1 MGKMRKNNYWTC
13 YSILIDVTVTV
24 QGEPDTAPFTRIYQF
39 TNKTDY
45 IILSNSIKTINNKL
59 SRKMK
64 ININE
69 TLYIYLKYLIDQLRS
84 HKKRNEIIKNASKL
98 LTPDQVMIGVPE
110 SLRKINFNIKLRSTQ
125 RLRITIKEPI
135 STTSYILAP

>member
-1 MGKMRKNNYWTC
+1 M
-13 YSILIDVTVTV
+13 TVTV

-39 TNKTDY
+39 YNKTDY

-69 TLYIYLKYLIDQLRS
+69 TLYIYLKYVIDQLRW
-84 HKKRNEIIKNASKL
+84 HKRRNEIINNASKL
-98 LTPDQVMIGVPE
+98 LTPEQVMIGVPE
-110 SLRKINFNIKLRSTQ
+110 SLRKINFNIKLKSTQ

-135 STTSYILAP
+135 STTNYVLAP

>member
-1 MGKMRKNNYWTC
+1 
-13 YSILIDVTVTV
+13 VTVIV
-24 QGEPDTAPFTRIYQF
+24 QGEPDTSPFTRIYQF
-39 TNKTDY
+39 YNKTDY

-69 TLYIYLKYLIDQLRS
+69 TLYIYLNYIIDQLS
-84 HKKRNEIIKNASKL
+84 LHKKRNEIIKNASKL

-110 SLRKINFNIKLRSTQ
+110 SLRKINFNIKLESTQ
-125 RLRITIKEPI
+125 RLRVTIKEPI
-135 STTSYILAP
+135 STTSYVLAP

>member
-1 MGKMRKNNYWTC
+1 
-13 YSILIDVTVTV
+13 VTVTV
-24 QGEPDTAPFTRIYQF
+24 QGEPDTAPFTRIYQLY
-39 TNKTDY
+39 NKTDY

-69 TLYIYLKYLIDQLRS
+69 TLYIYLKYVIDQLRS

-110 SLRKINFNIKLRSTQ
+110 SLRKINFNIKLESTQ

-135 STTSYILAP
+135 STTSYVLAP

>member
-1 MGKMRKNNYWTC
+1 M
-13 YSILIDVTVTV
+13 TVTV

-39 TNKTDY
+39 YNKTDY

-110 SLRKINFNIKLRSTQ
+110 SLRKINFNIKLESTQ
-125 RLRITIKEPI
+125 RLRVTIKEPI
-135 STTSYILAP
+135 STTSYVLAP

>member
-1 MGKMRKNNYWTC
+1 M
-13 YSILIDVTVTV
+13 TVTV

-39 TNKTDY
+39 YNKTDY

-69 TLYIYLKYLIDQLRS
+69 TLYIYLNYIIKQLRS
-84 HKKRNEIIKNASKL
+84 HKRRNEIINNASKL
-98 LTPDQVMIGVPE
+98 LTPEQVMIGVPE
-110 SLRKINFNIKLRSTQ
+110 SLRKINFNIKLKSTQ

-135 STTSYILAP
+135 STTNYVLAP

>member
-1 MGKMRKNNYWTC
+1 
-13 YSILIDVTVTV
+13 VTVTV

-39 TNKTDY
+39 YNKTDY

-69 TLYIYLKYLIDQLRS
+69 TLYIYLNYIIKQLRS
-84 HKKRNEIIKNASKL
+84 HKRRNEIIHNASKL
-98 LTPDQVMIGVPE
+98 LTPEQVMIGVPE
-110 SLRKINFNIKLRSTQ
+110 SLRKINFNIKLKSTQ

-135 STTSYILAP
+135 STTNYVLAP

>member
-1 MGKMRKNNYWTC
+1 
-13 YSILIDVTVTV
+13 VTVTV

-39 TNKTDY
+39 YNKTDY
-45 IILSNSIKTINNKL
+45 IIMSNSIKTINNKL
-59 SRKMK
+59 SKKMK

-69 TLYIYLKYLIDQLRS
+69 TLYIYLKYVIDQLRS

-110 SLRKINFNIKLRSTQ
+110 SLRKISLNIKLERTQ

-135 STTSYILAP
+135 STTSYVLAP

>member
-1 MGKMRKNNYWTC
+1 M
-13 YSILIDVTVTV
+13 TVTV

-39 TNKTDY
+39 YNKTDY
-45 IILSNSIKTINNKL
+45 IILSNSIETINNKL

-69 TLYIYLKYLIDQLRS
+69 TLYIYLNYIIDQLRL

-110 SLRKINFNIKLRSTQ
+110 SLRKINFNIKLESTQ

-135 STTSYILAP
+135 STTSYVLAP

>member
-1 MGKMRKNNYWTC
+1 M
-13 YSILIDVTVTV
+13 TVTV

-39 TNKTDY
+39 YNKTDY

-69 TLYIYLKYLIDQLRS
+69 TLYIYLNYIIKQLLA
-84 HKKRNEIIKNASKL
+84 HKRRNEIINNASKL
-98 LTPDQVMIGVPE
+98 LTPEQVMIGVPE
-110 SLRKINFNIKLRSTQ
+110 SLRKINFNIKLKSTQ
-125 RLRITIKEPI
+125 KLRITLKEPI
-135 STTSYILAP
+135 STTNYVLAP

>member
-1 MGKMRKNNYWTC
+1 M
-13 YSILIDVTVTV
+13 TVTV

-39 TNKTDY
+39 YNKTDY

-69 TLYIYLKYLIDQLRS
+69 TLYIYLKYVIDQLRS

-110 SLRKINFNIKLRSTQ
+110 SLRKINFNIKLESTQ

>member
-1 MGKMRKNNYWTC
+1 M
-13 YSILIDVTVTV
+13 TVTV

-39 TNKTDY
+39 YNKTDY

-69 TLYIYLKYLIDQLRS
+69 TIYIYLKYVIDQLRS
-84 HKKRNEIIKNASKL
+84 HKKRNEIIKNTSKL

-110 SLRKINFNIKLRSTQ
+110 SLRKINFNIKLESTQ
-125 RLRITIKEPI
+125 RLSITIKEPI
-135 STTSYILAP
+135 STTSYVLTP

>member
-1 MGKMRKNNYWTC
+1 M
-13 YSILIDVTVTV
+13 TVTV

-39 TNKTDY
+39 YNKTDY

-69 TLYIYLKYLIDQLRS
+69 TLYIYLNYIIKQLRS
-84 HKKRNEIIKNASKL
+84 HKRRNEIINNASKL
-98 LTPDQVMIGVPE
+98 LTPEQVMIGVPE
-110 SLRKINFNIKLRSTQ
+110 SLRKINFNIKLESKQ

-135 STTSYILAP
+135 STTNYVLAP

>member
-1 MGKMRKNNYWTC
+1 M
-13 YSILIDVTVTV
+13 TVTV

-39 TNKTDY
+39 YNKTDY

-69 TLYIYLKYLIDQLRS
+69 TLYIYLKYVIDQLRS

-110 SLRKINFNIKLRSTQ
+110 SLRRINFNIKLESTQ

-135 STTSYILAP
+135 STTSYVLAP

>member
-1 MGKMRKNNYWTC
+1 M
-13 YSILIDVTVTV
+13 TVTV
-24 QGEPDTAPFTRIYQF
+24 QGEPDTAPFTSIYQF
-39 TNKTDY
+39 YNKTDY

-69 TLYIYLKYLIDQLRS
+69 TLYIYLNYIIDQLRL

-110 SLRKINFNIKLRSTQ
+110 SLRKINFSIKLESTQ
-125 RLRITIKEPI
+125 RLRVTIKEPI
-135 STTSYILAP
+135 STTSYVLAP

>member
-1 MGKMRKNNYWTC
+1 M
-13 YSILIDVTVTV
+13 TVTV

-39 TNKTDY
+39 YNKTDY

-69 TLYIYLKYLIDQLRS
+69 TLYIYLKYVIDQLRS

-98 LTPDQVMIGVPE
+98 LTPEQVMIGVPE
-110 SLRKINFNIKLRSTQ
+110 SLRKINFNIKLESTQ

-135 STTSYILAP
+135 STTSYVLAP

>member
-1 MGKMRKNNYWTC
+1 
-13 YSILIDVTVTV
+13 VTVTV

-39 TNKTDY
+39 YNKTDY

-69 TLYIYLKYLIDQLRS
+69 TLYIYLNYIIDQLRL

-110 SLRKINFNIKLRSTQ
+110 SLRKINFNIKLENTQ
-125 RLRITIKEPI
+125 RLRVTIKEPI
-135 STTSYILAP
+135 STTSYVLAP

>member
-1 MGKMRKNNYWTC
+1 M
-13 YSILIDVTVTV
+13 TVTV

-39 TNKTDY
+39 YNKTDY

-69 TLYIYLKYLIDQLRS
+69 TLYIYLNYIIDQLS
-84 HKKRNEIIKNASKL
+84 LHKKRNEIIKNASKL

-110 SLRKINFNIKLRSTQ
+110 SLRKINFNIKLESTQ
-125 RLRITIKEPI
+125 RLRVTIKEPI
-135 STTSYILAP
+135 STTSYVLAP